1 MSFMKEYKL
10 NDEIIKLLK
19 TNIDK
24 QLKGIE
30 ELYDYYLIKLEE
42 FSENEYY
49 NRRLDELRIERRTY
63 EVVLDMMENPEEYKG
78 SDKE

>member
-1 MSFMKEYKL
+1 MKEYKL
-10 NDEIIKLLK
+10 NDEIVKLLK
-19 TNIDK
+19 TNIDN

-42 FSENEYY
+42 FPENEYY

-63 EVVLDMMENPEEYKG
+63 EVVLDMMENPEEY
-78 SDKE
+78 EVNE